1 MKKLLPLGICILIML
16 ASIQS
21 FAQSAGTYSFSA
33 FAGTFTPITGGTAVN
48 EILADSKLSNT
59 IPIGFNFEYE
69 GISYA
74 YCKASS
80 NSFLQFDTTQ
90 LSSRTTNDL
99 DGVNEPILAPIWDDN
114 DGRATGG
121 SSASYVTTGTAPN
134 RVFTM
139 EWLNWEWRY
148 NSTTPTISYQVK
160 LYEGTNVIEFIYRQ
174 ESGTVSSGTASIGL
188 CGLGTGAGTFLS
200 LADASASPSV
210 SSGTE
215 TSNISTKPA
224 TGQIYSFTPPSCF
237 APSNLRDSMV
247 LNTSA
252 TIKFD
257 ANFSSLFY
265 NGTYGISGSGSTI
278 PFSSVTASS
287 GSTTFILTGL
297 TPGTSYDVA
306 VRVACAPGDT
316 SAYVNHTFTTAY
328 PSPIQ
333 TDFTGFTGS
342 NLSSS
347 SPGWSESNG
356 NPLPSGTTSS
366 WTISNTTQQTHFG
379 VPSAKINLYTS
390 SRDEWIISPRVVV
403 NAGDIFRCKVAVTDY
418 NSAGADVMGSDDSV
432 KIYISNNGGASWTM
446 LRAFTAADNLS
457 NSFTNYSTNLTA
469 YVGQAV
475 QVAIYAQDGPIN
487 DIEDYDF
494 HVTDV
499 YVGGPISNNDVGVT
513 AIIEPTGGCGDDS
526 TEVKVAVYNYG
537 ALTQTNFGITAMV
550 SGSVTGTLT
559 ATVASLDSN
568 ITDTISLGYI
578 NTISGG
584 LINISAYTTLTGD
597 QDVTNDTSALSGIQM
612 DAIPAAPTVS
622 NVSACSGT
630 NTFIVASGGLDA
642 YTWYNA
648 NAPSTA
654 IHTGD
659 TLFLNNVTANE
670 TYEVSG
676 YNLTSELVGPSTPPT
691 GSYLSN
697 NAGRGTGFDVLA
709 DAVIIDSVTVYP
721 IGTGWMVMRVTSYD
735 GSVVYHTADTV
746 FFTGA
751 NNLTPTRVPVNLTV
765 PYGVGIYK
773 MTMLYSGIT
782 GMGRNSQ
789 SYPFSTSGNEF
800 SIIGGATGTGSPTSS
815 NNYWFYNWRV
825 SIPGC
830 KSPRTT
836 ATLTVNANPIVN
848 LGNDTTLCGA
858 SAVNLTLDAGN
869 SGSNYLWSNGATS
882 QTTAV
887 TATGTYTV
895 TVTTSAG
902 CTGTDAIVVS
912 QSTPISASITS
923 NNVSC
928 NGGSD
933 GSVSTSAAGGQSP
946 YTYLWSNSATTANI
960 TGLTAGA
967 YTVTITDNAGCT
979 GTGSATITE
988 PTAIVTS
995 LNSTNVSCNG
1005 LSDGTIS
1012 TNTSGGTSPY
1022 TYLWSVGS
1030 TNTNLTNLIAG
1041 TYTVTVTD
1049 ANGCT
1054 NAQSLSITQPAA
1066 LVASAVIDSNV
1077 TCNGFTDGGST
1088 ASASGGTA
1096 PYTYTWSNSATTA
1109 SITGVAS
1116 GAYTVTITDN
1126 NGCTDSSSVTISQPQ
1141 IPTGSITAA
1150 ACSSYTWASNGIS
1163 YTASGTYLDTV
1174 STSGACDSIITLNL
1188 TINTVDTT
1196 VTQVSDS
1203 LYANMS
1209 GATYQWIDC
1218 NNGNAPISGATAKG
1232 FRPAVSGSYAVIVSN
1247 GACTETSSCFTV
1259 IKTGIEDVQG
1269 TAASFN
1275 VFPNPSEG
1283 ELRIQYSGNINPNE
1297 TIFIYDMNGKLVFQS
1312 PLRSSNEVINLY
1324 HLENGLYLMRYEGS
1338 ITKVII
1344 NK

>member
-1 MKKLLPLGICILIML
+1 MKKLLPLGICILAML
-16 ASIQS
+16 VSLQSI
-21 FAQSAGTYSFSA
+21 AQSAATYSFNAYS
-33 FAGTFTPITGGTAVN
+33 GTFTPISGGTSVP
-48 EILADSKLSNT
+48 EILADSKLSNS

-69 GISYA
+69 GITYN

-90 LSSRTTNDL
+90 TSSRTTNDL

-121 SSASYVTTGTAPN
+121 SFATYITTGTAPN

-148 NSTTPTISYQVK
+148 SSTSPTISYQVI
-160 LYEGTNVIEFIYRQ
+160 LYEGSNVIEFVYRQ

-210 SSGTE
+210 SSVTE
-215 TSNISTKPA
+215 TSNINTKPA
-224 TGQIYSFTPPSCF
+224 TGQVYSFTPPSCF
-237 APSNLRDSMV
+237 APSNLRDSLV
-247 LNTSA
+247 LSSTA

-257 ANFSSLFY
+257 ASFPSLFY
-265 NGTYGISGSGSTI
+265 NGTYEVSGSGSAV
-278 PFSSVTASS
+278 PFSGITASS
-287 GSTTFILTGL
+287 GSTSLNLTGL
-297 TPGTSYDVA
+297 NPGTSYDVA

-316 SAYVNHTFTTAY
+316 SAYVNYTFTTAY

-342 NLSSS
+342 NLSTS
-347 SPGWSESNG
+347 SPGWSEASG
-356 NPLPSGTTSS
+356 NPTPGGTTST
-366 WTISNTTQQTHFG
+366 WTISSSAQQTHFG
-379 VPSAKINLYTS
+379 APSARINLYTT

-403 NAGDIFRCKVAVTDY
+403 NAGDIFRCKVAVTDW
-418 NSAGADVMGSDDSV
+418 NSTGVDVMGSDDSV

-446 LRAFTAADNLS
+446 LRAYTVADNLS

-475 QVAIYAQDGPIN
+475 QVAIYAQDGPI
-487 DIEDYDF
+487 DDAEDYDF
-494 HVTDV
+494 HVTDI
-499 YVGGPISNNDVGVT
+499 YLGSAINNNDVGVT

-578 NTISGG
+578 NTLSGG
-584 LINISAYTTLTGD
+584 LINISAYTTLSAD
-597 QDVTNDTSALSGIQM
+597 QDVTNDTTTVSGIQM

-622 NVSACSGT
+622 NASACAGS
-630 NTFIVASGGLDA
+630 NTFLVASGGLDA

-648 NAPSTA
+648 SAPSTA
-654 IHTGD
+654 IYTGD

-670 TYEVSG
+670 TYEVTG
-676 YNLTSELVGPSTPPT
+676 FNMTSELVGPTTPPT
-691 GSYLSN
+691 GSYLDA

-721 IGTGWMVMRVTSYD
+721 TGNGWMIMRVTSYD

-746 FFTGA
+746 FFTGV

-800 SIIGGATGTGSPTSS
+800 SIIGGATGTGSPTSA

-830 KSPRTT
+830 KSARTT
-836 ATLTVNANPIVN
+836 ATLTVNANPTVN

-858 SAVNLTLDAGN
+858 SSVNLTLDAGN
-869 SGSNYLWSNGATS
+869 SGSTYLWSNGSTS

-946 YTYLWSNSATTANI
+946 YTYLWSNSSTTANI
-960 TGLTAGA
+960 AGLTAGS
-967 YTVTITDNAGCT
+967 YTVTITDNTGCT

-988 PTAIVTS
+988 PTAVVTS
-995 LNSTNVSCNG
+995 LNSTNVTCNG
-1005 LSDGTIS
+1005 LSDGSINANS
-1012 TNTSGGTSPY
+1012 SGGTSPY
-1022 TYLWSVGS
+1022 TYSWSMGS
-1030 TNTNLTNLIAG
+1030 TTSNVTNLMAG

-1054 NAQSLSITQPAA
+1054 NVQSLSITQPAA
-1066 LVASAVIDSNV
+1066 LVASAAIDSNV
-1077 TCNGFTDGGST
+1077 TCFGYSDGGST
-1088 ASASGGTA
+1088 ASATGGTS
-1096 PYTYTWSNSATTA
+1096 PYTYTWSNAATTA
-1109 SITGVAS
+1109 SITGLAAGS
-1116 GAYTVTITDN
+1116 YTVTITDN
-1126 NGCTDSSSVTISQPQ
+1126 NGCTNSSSVSITQPQ
-1141 IPTGSITAA
+1141 IPTGSLTAA
-1150 ACSSYTWASNGIS
+1150 ACSSYTWASNGLS

-1196 VTQVSDS
+1196 VTQVADS

-1209 GATYQWIDC
+1209 GASYQWIDC

-1232 FRPAVSGSYAVIVSN
+1232 FRPAVSGSYAVIVTN
-1247 GACTETSSCFTV
+1247 GACTETSACFAV
-1259 IKTGIEDVQG
+1259 IRTGIESYQSS
-1269 TAASFN
+1269 AASFN
-1275 VFPNPSEG
+1275 VFPNPTEG
-1283 ELRIQYSGNINPNE
+1283 ELRIQFNGKINPEEN
-1297 TIFIYDMNGKLVFQS
+1297 IFIYDMSGKLVFQAT
-1312 PLRSSNEVINLY
+1312 LRTNNELINLN
-1324 HLENGLYLMRYEGS
+1324 HLENGLYLMRYQGIMS
-1338 ITKVII
+1338 KVII